1 MGKFSIVQYFREQW
15 KTLPICSGDVGSKAI
30 MVVGSNV
37 GIGLEACVHLA
48 RMKPGSLFTTCR
60 DEEKCERTREVL
72 MERAGDD
79 GSGITSMPLDLSSF
93 DGVRAFAAT
102 FTADARSDHGLNVL
116 VANAGTLMQEYT
128 RTDDDLEATFQV
140 NYLSMVLLSILM
152 LPHLVKA
159 SSSESPSRLVVVSSF
174 GHHFGVGNL
183 KNATQ
188 WKSVLEII
196 NDREFCK
203 CYNADRYNM
212 TKLFQIMFVR
222 ELASRLPSPTPVVT
236 CTVQPGFCRS
246 NLFRGFDGKWYA
258 RTFVSLASVL
268 FSART
273 SEQGSRTLV
282 HAAVGDDELAM
293 HGRYLSSCRVTEED
307 DYIFTPEG
315 KAFSGRL
322 WTETIDTLSKVDG
335 RVPEIVKQYLR
346 VD

>member
-1 MGKFSIVQYFREQW
+1 MGKFSILQYFREQW
-15 KTLPICSGDVGSKAI
+15 RTLPVHSGDLETKAV

-37 GIGLEACVHLA
+37 GIGLEASVHLA
-48 RMKPGSLFTTCR
+48 RMKPRSLFTTCR

-72 MERAGDD
+72 MERTGDD
-79 GSGITSMPLDLSSF
+79 GTGITSMPLDLSSF
-93 DGVRAFAAT
+93 DSVRAFAAT
-102 FTADARSDHGLNVL
+102 FSAEACSDRGLNVL
-116 VANAGTLMQEYT
+116 VANAGTFVQEYT
-128 RTDDDLEATFQV
+128 RTDDNWEVMFQV

-174 GHHFGVGNL
+174 GHHFGVGKL
-183 KNATQ
+183 RNAAR
-188 WKSVLEII
+188 WESVLETI
-196 NDREFCK
+196 NDSKFC
-203 CYNADRYNM
+203 NSADRYNVS
-212 TKLFQIMFVR
+212 KLLQVMFVR
-222 ELASRLPSPTPVVT
+222 ELAARLPSPTPVVA

-246 NLFRGFDGKWYA
+246 NLFRDLDGNWYA
-258 RTFVSLASVL
+258 RSLVSLMGAL
-268 FSART
+268 LSART
-273 SEQGSRTLV
+273 PEQGSRTLV
-282 HAAVGDDELAM
+282 HAAVGDDPLAM
-293 HGRYLSSCRVTEED
+293 HGRYLSSCQVTEED

>member
-15 KTLPICSGDVGSKAI
+15 KTLPICSGDLGSKAV

-37 GIGLEACVHLA
+37 GIGLEASVHFA
-48 RMKPGSLFTTCR
+48 RMKPRSLFTTCR

-79 GSGITSMPLDLSSF
+79 GTGITSLLLDLSSF
-93 DGVRAFAAT
+93 DSVRAFAAT
-102 FTADARSDHGLNVL
+102 FTADARSDYGLNVL
-116 VANAGTLMQEYT
+116 VANAGAFVQRYT
-128 RTDDDLEATFQV
+128 RTDDDWEVMFQV

-152 LPHLVKA
+152 LPHLVKV
-159 SSSESPSRLVVVSSF
+159 SNSESPSRLVVVSSF
-174 GHHFGVGNL
+174 GHHFGVGKL
-183 KNATQ
+183 KSAAQ
-188 WKSVLEII
+188 WKGVLETI
-196 NDREFCK
+196 NDKEFC
-203 CYNADRYNM
+203 NGADRYNV
-212 TKLFQIMFVR
+212 TKLLQVMFVR
-222 ELASRLPSPTPVVT
+222 ELASRLPSPTPVVA

-246 NLFRGFDGKWYA
+246 NLFRDLDDKWYA

-273 SEQGSRTLV
+273 PEQGSRALV

-293 HGRYLSSCRVTEED
+293 HGRYLSSCQVTEED

-315 KAFSGRL
+315 KALSGRL
-322 WTETIDTLSKVDG
+322 WIETIDTLSKVDG
-335 RVPEIVKQYLR
+335 RVPDIVKQYLR

>member
-15 KTLPICSGDVGSKAI
+15 QALPICSGDVGSK
-30 MVVGSNV
+30 VVGLVGSNV
-37 GIGLEACVHLA
+37 GIGLEASVHLA
-48 RMKPGSLFTTCR
+48 RMKPRALLTTCR
-60 DEEKCERTREVL
+60 NEEKCERTREVL
-72 MERAGDD
+72 MERTGDD
-79 GSGITSMPLDLSSF
+79 GAGITSLPLDLSSF
-93 DGVRAFAAT
+93 DSVCAFAAM
-102 FTADARSDHGLNVL
+102 FTADARLDHGLNVL
-116 VANAGTLMQEYT
+116 IANAGTFVQEYT
-128 RTDDDLEATFQV
+128 RTGDDWEVMFQV
-140 NYLSMVLLSILM
+140 NFLSMVLLSILM

-159 SSSESPSRLVVVSSF
+159 TSSESPSRLVVVSSF
-174 GHHFGVGNL
+174 GHHFGVGKL
-183 KNATQ
+183 KNAGQ
-188 WKSVLEII
+188 WKSVLETI
-196 NDREFCK
+196 NDKEFF
-203 CYNADRYNM
+203 NSGDRYNM

-222 ELASRLPSPTPVVT
+222 ELAARLPSPTPVVA

-246 NLFRGFDGKWYA
+246 NLFRGLDGRWHS
-258 RTFVSLASVL
+258 RTFVSLASAL

-282 HAAVGDDELAM
+282 HAVVGDDELAM